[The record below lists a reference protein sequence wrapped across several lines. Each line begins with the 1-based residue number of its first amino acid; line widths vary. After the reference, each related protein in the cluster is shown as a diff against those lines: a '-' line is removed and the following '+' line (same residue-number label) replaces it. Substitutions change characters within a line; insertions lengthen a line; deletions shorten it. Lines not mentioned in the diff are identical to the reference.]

1 MLSVSPPSFPY
12 QVRAARWPEDEAALA
27 AVRREV
33 FITEQGVPEA
43 MEWEERDGDCQWFM
57 AQSGHQVLGIA
68 RLTPE
73 GRIGRMAVRQAF
85 RGRGVGSALLGAALA
100 AARTRGW
107 KVVRLSAQTH
117 ALPFYARHGF
127 RAEGP
132 EYLDAGIP
140 HRTMTL
146 NLKELA

>member
-1 MLSVSPPSFPY
+1 MPPVSPPSLSF

-33 FITEQGVPEA
+33 FIAEQGVPEA
-43 MEWEERDGDCQWFM
+43 MEWEDRDKECQWLL
-57 AQSGHQVLGIA
+57 AQSGDQVLGIA

-73 GRIGRMAVRQAF
+73 GCIGRMAVRQGF
-85 RGRGVGSALLGAALA
+85 RGRGVGSALLRAALA
-100 AARTRGW
+100 EARTQGW
-107 KVVRLSAQTH
+107 KEARLSAQCH

-127 RAEGP
+127 QAEGP

-146 NLKELA
+146 ILEEIA